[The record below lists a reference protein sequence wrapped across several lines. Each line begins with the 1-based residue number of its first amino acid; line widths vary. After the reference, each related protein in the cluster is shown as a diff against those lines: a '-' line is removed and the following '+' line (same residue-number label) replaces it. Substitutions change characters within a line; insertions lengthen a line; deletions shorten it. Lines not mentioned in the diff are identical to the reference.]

1 MSEACRRSRGISISR
16 DGQIVVAMIWM
27 RGGLR
32 PRVIGEQFCEPGSIA
47 DRSGNLSSLN
57 HGIELQVQCQWVMA
71 SARNLQARGSSDA
84 KLPAKRSCYSC
95 AGRETAECA
104 QTVQAQPEEARA
116 FVQNPVRVVKES
128 IKNAL

>member
-1 MSEACRRSRGISISR
+1 MAEACRRSRGISISR

-57 HGIELQVQCQWVMA
+57 HGIEPQVQCQWVMA
-71 SARNLQARGSSDA
+71 RGRNPQARGSRDA
-84 KLPAKRSCYSC
+84 KMPAKRSCYFW
-95 AGRETAECA
+95 ARRETAECA
-104 QTVQAQPEEARA
+104 QTVSA
-116 FVQNPVRVVKES
+116 
-128 IKNAL
+128 